1 MEAENPGNKDMTWM
15 TFTKERLRQI
25 NMTARRG
32 VLSSAM
38 QCVIS
43 PHCQELT
50 WPSLHW
56 LVVRKACQRRLS
68 VAFRGTQVHDNRML
82 ALLFDTSE
90 V

>member
-1 MEAENPGNKDMTWM
+1 MEAENPGNKDITWM

-25 NMTARRG
+25 NMTAR

-56 LVVRKACQRRLS
+56 LTVRKACQRRLS
-68 VAFRGTQVHDNRML
+68 AAFRGTQVHDNRML